1 MSSSSSSS
9 SSQVLPPPPLDP
21 STTEKVDDDD
31 EDAAIDIGSAYI
43 VSGTDDYR
51 ARMNANVVGD
61 ADYSNGFVRVKSSHG
76 HLATNANVDGD
87 RRRLSQSSLQS
98 TMFASS

>member
-31 EDAAIDIGSAYI
+31 EGAAIDIGSVYI
-43 VSGTDDYR
+43 VSGTDDYE
-51 ARMNANVVGD
+51 ARMNVNVVGD
-61 ADYSNGFVRVKSSHG
+61 ADHSINASMDGERRHLSHC
-76 HLATNANVDGD
+76 
-87 RRRLSQSSLQS
+87 SQQC
-98 TMFASS
+98 MHHRHCHYRARKGRH